1 MASPFQ
7 EHLDFVLQ
15 DLRWTEWSPL
25 PLARRTPERYR
36 AGIYEVRQ
44 AQGEVVYVGQTGDF
58 FTTRMGALGG
68 IFQEVMPFNDP
79 HTAGP
84 CLWALRRSGAEFE
97 ARFSPTGNLSEQE
110 RRALETVELAR
121 LRRAMVWPIA
131 NYGGMPMGWVKSSN
145 RRQARRGGPGS
156 NEGVEK
162 GPPWVPSELRGDPMS
177 LGFGER
183 DWSEWQPLTR
193 GAGVGSPGIYRLAGT
208 TGSVVY
214 LGQAGTIVD
223 RLRQHLQSLSSQ
235 EGKYAVLRSQVPL
248 TVSWT
253 VLTGSTSRERL
264 MIEDDL
270 VACAI
275 TSDSRVPV
283 AQYLDRGRREG

>member
-1 MASPFQ
+1 MFHRGGLEPVCEAVPVSRCVGDLGTKARGDDRSARTTAAGEGVRRCRQGRSSVASRGAGDLTEMASPFQ

-193 GAGVGSPGIYRLAGT
+193 GAGVGSPGIYRAKK
-208 TGSVVY
+208 
-214 LGQAGTIVD
+214 A
-223 RLRQHLQSLSSQ
+223 
-235 EGKYAVLRSQVPL
+235 
-248 TVSWT
+248 
-253 VLTGSTSRERL
+253 STPC
-264 MIEDDL
+264 
-270 VACAI
+270 CAP
-275 TSDSRVPV
+275 RCP
-283 AQYLDRGRREG
+283 